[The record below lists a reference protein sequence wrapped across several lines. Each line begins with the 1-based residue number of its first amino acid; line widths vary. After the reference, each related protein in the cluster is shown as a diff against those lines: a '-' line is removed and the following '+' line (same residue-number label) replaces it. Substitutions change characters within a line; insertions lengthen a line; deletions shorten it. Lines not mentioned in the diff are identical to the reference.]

1 MKLKNALVAMAAMGV
16 LVSPV
21 AAQAGTT
28 AAAATGKIVNV
39 SDMGARKSTAVRSK
53 QKADAGVVVIALLG
67 AGAAGFGVYKAVDDD
82 KSNGS

>member
-1 MKLKNALVAMAAMGV
+1 MKLKNALVAVAIMGV
-16 LVSPV
+16 LMSPV
-21 AAQAGTT
+21 AAQAGTPS
-28 AAAATGKIVNV
+28 AAAAGKIVKV
-39 SDMGARKSTAVRSK
+39 SDMGARKSTAVRGK